1 MNPENPVINGEKRKP
16 AVLDCNAWLY
26 LLSAKDTR
34 LKEKIFERGYPVI
47 ITSYGVVE
55 ILRALK
61 RLSKDIAAGY
71 ASLEE
76 DFWDVCN
83 LTTIQKEFTSVI
95 SASLIGEVQRKPEF
109 RLIAKLL
116 GLEVKDVP
124 YVVTAFQ
131 FDAILVTAD
140 VRSILNKRGTM
151 KQVLGL
157 VIMSLGEFLKEP

>member
-1 MNPENPVINGEKRKP
+1 MWVSLAP
-16 AVLDCNAWLY
+16 
-26 LLSAKDTR
+26 R
-34 LKEKIFERGYPVI
+34 LIPR
-47 ITSYGVVE
+47 TSYGS
-55 ILRALK
+55 RSCFK
-61 RLSKDIAAGY
+61 RLPG
-71 ASLEE
+71 
-76 DFWDVCN
+76 V
-83 LTTIQKEFTSVI
+83 